1 MRKKEET
8 WFKHK
13 FNLAARFGCS
23 FNELA
28 RGATCKEVASA
39 LSETV
44 VMGRFSES
52 TNLRSCESMELR
64 LRILGTPAGLGIT
77 DPRVVNR
84 TL

>member
-8 WFKHK
+8 WFNHK
-13 FNLAARFGCS
+13 LAARFGCS
-23 FNELA
+23 FDELA
-28 RGATCKEVASA
+28 RGATCKEAA

-44 VMGRFSES
+44 VMGGFSES
-52 TNLRSCESMELR
+52 ANLRSCESMELR
-64 LRILGTPAGLGIT
+64 LRFLGTPAGLGIT